1 MINKFKLLTATALFS
16 LLSACGGGGG
26 GGGSATTT
34 VASTNAF
41 DVSSGYRRLNS
52 TGFQKTF
59 TVGGGCSGTL
69 AITSAPAT
77 TSATFEGT
85 NGVSSVSVGVTTLT
99 NCTPASSSSTVIRYY
114 DSNYVPL
121 GKSSTDEYAV
131 NIGTPTLPSSARV
144 GDAGI
149 AGSANTYT
157 NKTKATLTGRNDSSY
172 LIEADT
178 ATTAILNLITK
189 TYNASGVLTS
199 TEQDRYRVAA
209 DGTLTFI
216 SFDLQRS
223 GTSTLRLTGN

>member
-41 DVSSGYRRLNS
+41 DVSSGYRRLIS
-52 TGFQKTF
+52 PGFQKTC
-59 TVGGGCSGTL
+59 TVGGDCSGSL

-77 TSATFEGT
+77 TPATFEGT
-85 NGVSSVSVGVTTLT
+85 NGVSSVTVAITTLT
-99 NCTPASSSSTVIRYY
+99 NCTPASSSSTDIRYY
-114 DSNYVPL
+114 DTNYVPL
-121 GKSSTDEYAV
+121 GTSSTNEYAV
-131 NIGTPTLPSSARV
+131 DIGTPTLPSNARV

-149 AGSANTYT
+149 AGSAKTYT
-157 NKTKATLTGRNDSSY
+157 NNTKATPTGRDDTSY
-172 LIEADT
+172 VIEADT

-189 TYNASGVLTS
+189 SYNASGILTV
-199 TEQDRYRVAA
+199 TEQNRYRVAA
-209 DGTLTFI
+209 DGTLTFL

>member
-1 MINKFKLLTATALFS
+1 M
-16 LLSACGGGGG
+16 LSACGGGGG

-41 DVSSGYRRLNS
+41 DVSSGYRRLIS

-69 AITSAPAT
+69 ALSAAPAT

-85 NGVSSVSVGVTTLT
+85 NGVSAIDVATINFT
-99 NCTPASSSSTVIRYY
+99 NCTPASSSSSETRYY
-114 DSNYVPL
+114 DTNYVPL
-121 GKSSTDEYAV
+121 GKSSTNEYSV
-131 NIGTPTLPSSARV
+131 YIGTSTLPSTARV

-149 AGSANTYT
+149 VGSQNTFT
-157 NKTKATLTGRNDSSY
+157 NNTKATSTGRDDTSY
-172 LIEADT
+172 AMEADT

-189 TYNASGVLTS
+189 TYNTSGILTV
-199 TEQDRYRVAA
+199 TEQNRYRVAA

>member
-34 VASTNAF
+34 VASTNTF
-41 DVSSGYRRLNS
+41 DVNSGYRRLVS

-59 TVGGGCSGTL
+59 TLGGGCTGSLT
-69 AITSAPAT
+69 ITAAPAT
-77 TSATFEGT
+77 TPATFEGT
-85 NGVSSVSVGVTTLT
+85 NGLSGVSVSTMNLT
-99 NCTPASSSSTVIRYY
+99 NCTPASSSSTETRYY
-114 DSNYVPL
+114 DTNYVPL
-121 GKSSTDEYAV
+121 GKSSNDEYTV
-131 NIGTPTLPSSARV
+131 HIGTPTLPSAARV

-157 NKTKATLTGRNDSSY
+157 NNTKATSTGRDDTSY
-172 LIEADT
+172 AIEADT

-189 TYNASGVLTS
+189 AYNTSGILTL
-199 TEQDRYRVAA
+199 TEQNRYRVAA